1 MFFQSI
7 YQMMSAGTDLNI
19 NIRRTD
25 GKLSVA
31 VMPRRTTLK
40 DEAGQAIV
48 PLILNGT
55 PMELDGQFLQIITT
69 PLQKAQGILTN
80 LETFEQQARLTAT
93 QGKATGTANDKK
105 TKEAR
110 EKQEKMEKLLKRAE
124 EAFTAGKYSE
134 ATTCFRQA
142 KVLADTD
149 RQKQIEARIQEVQK
163 ESSQGCLFPETDT
176 QPLPQQPPAN
186 GTANGNRPD
195 GQMRMFTSQPPQQ
208 PVQQAIPQTV
218 QQPVPRPQ
226 IVQPQPVPQYYPG
239 TRSQL
244 LKGKSADEAEAAVAK
259 REKELTHALDGAR
272 LGVETLHN
280 RLLGLQGE
288 MKQIAATVGELQ
300 EQQKKIESPE
310 QLPEIIKQQ
319 QEDNLNTERSLSA
332 IEVRLLQQAKNKVTA
347 ELIAK
352 ELAEKQLIAER
363 WAKLNKLIGSADGA
377 KFKVI
382 AQSYTLNLLLL
393 HANKHLSYLSKRY
406 KLQQVPGTLA
416 LQVIDCDMCDE
427 IRTVYSLSGGE
438 SFLISLALAL
448 GLSSLSSNNLKVE
461 SLFIDEGFGSL
472 DADSLRTAMEALEQ
486 LQMQGRKIGVIS
498 HVQEMSERI
507 SVQVQVHKKVNG
519 KSVLTVVG

>member
-7 YQMMSAGTDLNI
+7 YQIMSAGTDLNI

-80 LETFEQQARLTAT
+80 LETFEQQARLAAT
-93 QGKATGTANDKK
+93 QGKAAGTANDKK

-124 EAFTAGKYSE
+124 EAFTAGRYSE

-208 PVQQAIPQTV
+208 PVQQAIPQPV
-218 QQPVPRPQ
+218 QQPVPRTADSTAAARTTILSGNTATTANVRRILPESRKRQ
-226 IVQPQPVPQYYPG
+226 SATNSGTAPNVLPPARRTVPTDTTMATAA
-239 TRSQL
+239 TRSPAAAGNRHTDNP
-244 LKGKSADEAEAAVAK
+244 GKY
-259 REKELTHALDGAR
+259 G
-272 LGVETLHN
+272 
-280 RLLGLQGE
+280 QG
-288 MKQIAATVGELQ
+288 I
-300 EQQKKIESPE
+300 P
-310 QLPEIIKQQ
+310 
-319 QEDNLNTERSLSA
+319 
-332 IEVRLLQQAKNKVTA
+332 VTA
-347 ELIAK
+347 TTGH
-352 ELAEKQLIAER
+352 R
-363 WAKLNKLIGSADGA
+363 SAH
-377 KFKVI
+377 F
-382 AQSYTLNLLLL
+382 
-393 HANKHLSYLSKRY
+393 
-406 KLQQVPGTLA
+406 
-416 LQVIDCDMCDE
+416 
-427 IRTVYSLSGGE
+427 
-438 SFLISLALAL
+438 
-448 GLSSLSSNNLKVE
+448 
-461 SLFIDEGFGSL
+461 
-472 DADSLRTAMEALEQ
+472 
-486 LQMQGRKIGVIS
+486 
-498 HVQEMSERI
+498 
-507 SVQVQVHKKVNG
+507 
-519 KSVLTVVG
+519 

>member
-134 ATTCFRQA
+134 ATTCLRQA

-226 IVQPQPVPQYYPG
+226 ATVIQTTRENTGREYQSPPQPATEALTFDKDDESDRELLREDPYAEYIDFPQEC
-239 TRSQL
+239 RM
-244 LKGKSADEAEAAVAK
+244 KDE
-259 REKELTHALDGAR
+259 T
-272 LGVETLHN
+272 
-280 RLLGLQGE
+280 Q
-288 MKQIAATVGELQ
+288 
-300 EQQKKIESPE
+300 
-310 QLPEIIKQQ
+310 
-319 QEDNLNTERSLSA
+319 
-332 IEVRLLQQAKNKVTA
+332 A
-347 ELIAK
+347 ELI
-352 ELAEKQLIAER
+352 
-363 WAKLNKLIGSADGA
+363 
-377 KFKVI
+377 
-382 AQSYTLNLLLL
+382 
-393 HANKHLSYLSKRY
+393 
-406 KLQQVPGTLA
+406 
-416 LQVIDCDMCDE
+416 CC
-427 IRTVYSLSGGE
+427 
-438 SFLISLALAL
+438 
-448 GLSSLSSNNLKVE
+448 
-461 SLFIDEGFGSL
+461 
-472 DADSLRTAMEALEQ
+472 
-486 LQMQGRKIGVIS
+486 
-498 HVQEMSERI
+498 
-507 SVQVQVHKKVNG
+507 
-519 KSVLTVVG
+519 

>member
-80 LETFEQQARLTAT
+80 LETFEQQVRLAAT
-93 QGKATGTANDKK
+93 QGKAAGTANDKK

-124 EAFTAGKYSE
+124 EAFTAGRYSE

-208 PVQQAIPQTV
+208 PVQQAIPQ
-218 QQPVPRPQ
+218 PVAQPQ

-239 TRSQL
+239 TPQPQPMYEGYCPESRKRQSATDSGTAPNILPPVRRTVPPGTTMATAATPFPCSRRQPSYRQH
-244 LKGKSADEAEAAVAK
+244 GKIRAGNTSH
-259 REKELTHALDGAR
+259 R
-272 LGVETLHN
+272 HN
-280 RLLGLQGE
+280 RP
-288 MKQIAATVGELQ
+288 
-300 EQQKKIESPE
+300 QK
-310 QLPEIIKQQ
+310 
-319 QEDNLNTERSLSA
+319 RSLLT
-332 IEVRLLQQAKNKVTA
+332 RTMKVTGNCCV
-347 ELIAK
+347 K
-352 ELAEKQLIAER
+352 TR
-363 WAKLNKLIGSADGA
+363 MRN
-377 KFKVI
+377 
-382 AQSYTLNLLLL
+382 T
-393 HANKHLSYLSKRY
+393 
-406 KLQQVPGTLA
+406 
-416 LQVIDCDMCDE
+416 
-427 IRTVYSLSGGE
+427 
-438 SFLISLALAL
+438 
-448 GLSSLSSNNLKVE
+448 
-461 SLFIDEGFGSL
+461 
-472 DADSLRTAMEALEQ
+472 
-486 LQMQGRKIGVIS
+486 
-498 HVQEMSERI
+498 
-507 SVQVQVHKKVNG
+507 
-519 KSVLTVVG
+519 

>member
-80 LETFEQQARLTAT
+80 LETFEQQARLAAT
-93 QGKATGTANDKK
+93 QGKAAGTANDKK

-124 EAFTAGKYSE
+124 EAFTAGRYSE

-208 PVQQAIPQTV
+208 PVQQAIPQPV

-226 IVQPQPVPQYYPG
+226 IVQPQPVPQNTATTANVRRILPESHKRQSATNSGTAPNILPPARRTVPPG
-239 TRSQL
+239 TTM
-244 LKGKSADEAEAAVAK
+244 A
-259 REKELTHALDGAR
+259 T
-272 LGVETLHN
+272 
-280 RLLGLQGE
+280 
-288 MKQIAATVGELQ
+288 AATRPPAAAGNRHT
-300 EQQKKIESPE
+300 
-310 QLPEIIKQQ
+310 
-319 QEDNLNTERSLSA
+319 DNPGKYGQG
-332 IEVRLLQQAKNKVTA
+332 IPVTA
-347 ELIAK
+347 TTG
-352 ELAEKQLIAER
+352 R
-363 WAKLNKLIGSADGA
+363 RSAH
-377 KFKVI
+377 F
-382 AQSYTLNLLLL
+382 
-393 HANKHLSYLSKRY
+393 
-406 KLQQVPGTLA
+406 
-416 LQVIDCDMCDE
+416 
-427 IRTVYSLSGGE
+427 
-438 SFLISLALAL
+438 
-448 GLSSLSSNNLKVE
+448 
-461 SLFIDEGFGSL
+461 
-472 DADSLRTAMEALEQ
+472 
-486 LQMQGRKIGVIS
+486 
-498 HVQEMSERI
+498 
-507 SVQVQVHKKVNG
+507 
-519 KSVLTVVG
+519 

>member
-134 ATTCFRQA
+134 ATTCLRQA

-208 PVQQAIPQTV
+208 PV
-218 QQPVPRPQ
+218 
-226 IVQPQPVPQYYPG
+226 
-239 TRSQL
+239 
-244 LKGKSADEAEAAVAK
+244 
-259 REKELTHALDGAR
+259 
-272 LGVETLHN
+272 
-280 RLLGLQGE
+280 RLLTSIDYQQHISGLGNIWE
-288 MKQIAATVGELQ
+288 TFRACTAH
-300 EQQKKIESPE
+300 
-310 QLPEIIKQQ
+310 
-319 QEDNLNTERSLSA
+319 SA
-332 IEVRLLQQAKNKVTA
+332 
-347 ELIAK
+347 
-352 ELAEKQLIAER
+352 
-363 WAKLNKLIGSADGA
+363 SMC
-377 KFKVI
+377 
-382 AQSYTLNLLLL
+382 QSINFYSLLL
-393 HANKHLSYLSKRY
+393 
-406 KLQQVPGTLA
+406 
-416 LQVIDCDMCDE
+416 
-427 IRTVYSLSGGE
+427 
-438 SFLISLALAL
+438 SFLFFRVDTNRFTCLLARSA
-448 GLSSLSSNNLKVE
+448 N
-461 SLFIDEGFGSL
+461 F
-472 DADSLRTAMEALEQ
+472 AC
-486 LQMQGRKIGVIS
+486 KIN
-498 HVQEMSERI
+498 E
-507 SVQVQVHKKVNG
+507 
-519 KSVLTVVG
+519 

>member
-48 PLILNGT
+48 PLILNGP

-80 LETFEQQARLTAT
+80 LETFEQQARLAAT
-93 QGKATGTANDKK
+93 QGKAAGTANDKK

-134 ATTCFRQA
+134 ATTCLRQA

-176 QPLPQQPPAN
+176 Q
-186 GTANGNRPD
+186 
-195 GQMRMFTSQPPQQ
+195 MRMFTSQPPQQ
-208 PVQQAIPQTV
+208 PVQQAIPQPV

-239 TRSQL
+239 TPQP
-244 LKGKSADEAEAAVAK
+244 VP
-259 REKELTHALDGAR
+259 
-272 LGVETLHN
+272 
-280 RLLGLQGE
+280 LQP
-288 MKQIAATVGELQ
+288 QATVIQTTRENTGREYQSPPQPATEALTFDKDDESDRELLREDPYAEYIDFPQ
-300 EQQKKIESPE
+300 ECRMKDETQ
-310 QLPEIIKQQ
+310 
-319 QEDNLNTERSLSA
+319 
-332 IEVRLLQQAKNKVTA
+332 A
-347 ELIAK
+347 ELI
-352 ELAEKQLIAER
+352 
-363 WAKLNKLIGSADGA
+363 
-377 KFKVI
+377 
-382 AQSYTLNLLLL
+382 
-393 HANKHLSYLSKRY
+393 
-406 KLQQVPGTLA
+406 
-416 LQVIDCDMCDE
+416 CC
-427 IRTVYSLSGGE
+427 
-438 SFLISLALAL
+438 
-448 GLSSLSSNNLKVE
+448 
-461 SLFIDEGFGSL
+461 
-472 DADSLRTAMEALEQ
+472 
-486 LQMQGRKIGVIS
+486 
-498 HVQEMSERI
+498 
-507 SVQVQVHKKVNG
+507 
-519 KSVLTVVG
+519 

>member
-134 ATTCFRQA
+134 ATTCLRQA

-186 GTANGNRPD
+186 GTTTGASAADSTAAARTTILSGN
-195 GQMRMFTSQPPQQ
+195 T
-208 PVQQAIPQTV
+208 A
-218 QQPVPRPQ
+218 
-226 IVQPQPVPQYYPG
+226 
-239 TRSQL
+239 TRSPAAASNRHTDNP
-244 LKGKSADEAEAAVAK
+244 GKY
-259 REKELTHALDGAR
+259 G
-272 LGVETLHN
+272 
-280 RLLGLQGE
+280 QG
-288 MKQIAATVGELQ
+288 I
-300 EQQKKIESPE
+300 P
-310 QLPEIIKQQ
+310 
-319 QEDNLNTERSLSA
+319 
-332 IEVRLLQQAKNKVTA
+332 VTA
-347 ELIAK
+347 TTGH
-352 ELAEKQLIAER
+352 R
-363 WAKLNKLIGSADGA
+363 SAH
-377 KFKVI
+377 F
-382 AQSYTLNLLLL
+382 
-393 HANKHLSYLSKRY
+393 
-406 KLQQVPGTLA
+406 
-416 LQVIDCDMCDE
+416 
-427 IRTVYSLSGGE
+427 
-438 SFLISLALAL
+438 
-448 GLSSLSSNNLKVE
+448 
-461 SLFIDEGFGSL
+461 
-472 DADSLRTAMEALEQ
+472 
-486 LQMQGRKIGVIS
+486 
-498 HVQEMSERI
+498 
-507 SVQVQVHKKVNG
+507 
-519 KSVLTVVG
+519 

>member
-80 LETFEQQARLTAT
+80 LETFEQQARLAAT
-93 QGKATGTANDKK
+93 QGKAAGTANDKK

-124 EAFTAGKYSE
+124 EAFTAGRYSE

-208 PVQQAIPQTV
+208 PVQQAIPQPV
-218 QQPVPRPQ
+218 QQPMPRPQ
-226 IVQPQPVPQYYPG
+226 IVQPQATVIQTTRENTGREYQSPPQP
-239 TRSQL
+239 
-244 LKGKSADEAEAAVAK
+244 AAEALTFDK
-259 REKELTHALDGAR
+259 DDESDRELLREDPYAEYIDFPQECRMKD
-272 LGVETLHN
+272 ET
-280 RLLGLQGE
+280 Q
-288 MKQIAATVGELQ
+288 
-300 EQQKKIESPE
+300 
-310 QLPEIIKQQ
+310 
-319 QEDNLNTERSLSA
+319 
-332 IEVRLLQQAKNKVTA
+332 A
-347 ELIAK
+347 ELI
-352 ELAEKQLIAER
+352 
-363 WAKLNKLIGSADGA
+363 
-377 KFKVI
+377 
-382 AQSYTLNLLLL
+382 
-393 HANKHLSYLSKRY
+393 
-406 KLQQVPGTLA
+406 
-416 LQVIDCDMCDE
+416 CC
-427 IRTVYSLSGGE
+427 
-438 SFLISLALAL
+438 
-448 GLSSLSSNNLKVE
+448 
-461 SLFIDEGFGSL
+461 
-472 DADSLRTAMEALEQ
+472 
-486 LQMQGRKIGVIS
+486 
-498 HVQEMSERI
+498 
-507 SVQVQVHKKVNG
+507 
-519 KSVLTVVG
+519 

>member
-208 PVQQAIPQTV
+208 PVQQAGNPANGTTTGAPAADSTAAARTTILSGNTV
-218 QQPVPRPQ
+218 
-226 IVQPQPVPQYYPG
+226 
-239 TRSQL
+239 TRSPAAASNRHTDNP
-244 LKGKSADEAEAAVAK
+244 GKY
-259 REKELTHALDGAR
+259 G
-272 LGVETLHN
+272 
-280 RLLGLQGE
+280 QG
-288 MKQIAATVGELQ
+288 I
-300 EQQKKIESPE
+300 P
-310 QLPEIIKQQ
+310 
-319 QEDNLNTERSLSA
+319 
-332 IEVRLLQQAKNKVTA
+332 VTA
-347 ELIAK
+347 TTGH
-352 ELAEKQLIAER
+352 R
-363 WAKLNKLIGSADGA
+363 SAH
-377 KFKVI
+377 F
-382 AQSYTLNLLLL
+382 
-393 HANKHLSYLSKRY
+393 
-406 KLQQVPGTLA
+406 
-416 LQVIDCDMCDE
+416 
-427 IRTVYSLSGGE
+427 
-438 SFLISLALAL
+438 
-448 GLSSLSSNNLKVE
+448 
-461 SLFIDEGFGSL
+461 
-472 DADSLRTAMEALEQ
+472 
-486 LQMQGRKIGVIS
+486 
-498 HVQEMSERI
+498 
-507 SVQVQVHKKVNG
+507 
-519 KSVLTVVG
+519 

>member
-134 ATTCFRQA
+134 ATTCLRQA

-163 ESSQGCLFPETDT
+163 ECFLKRIHSRSH
-176 QPLPQQPPAN
+176 N
-186 GTANGNRPD
+186 SR
-195 GQMRMFTSQPPQQ
+195 
-208 PVQQAIPQTV
+208 PQTV
-218 QQPVPRPQ
+218 RRTET
-226 IVQPQPVPQYYPG
+226 G
-239 TRSQL
+239 
-244 LKGKSADEAEAAVAK
+244 
-259 REKELTHALDGAR
+259 LTDKCGCSRHN
-272 LGVETLHN
+272 LHN
-280 RLLGLQGE
+280 
-288 MKQIAATVGELQ
+288 
-300 EQQKKIESPE
+300 
-310 QLPEIIKQQ
+310 
-319 QEDNLNTERSLSA
+319 SLYS
-332 IEVRLLQQAKNKVTA
+332 R
-347 ELIAK
+347 
-352 ELAEKQLIAER
+352 
-363 WAKLNKLIGSADGA
+363 
-377 KFKVI
+377 
-382 AQSYTLNLLLL
+382 QSR
-393 HANKHLSYLSKRY
+393 KRY
-406 KLQQVPGTLA
+406 NNR
-416 LQVIDCDMCDE
+416 C
-427 IRTVYSLSGGE
+427 
-438 SFLISLALAL
+438 L
-448 GLSSLSSNNLKVE
+448 G
-461 SLFIDEGFGSL
+461 
-472 DADSLRTAMEALEQ
+472 R
-486 LQMQGRKIGVIS
+486 R
-498 HVQEMSERI
+498 
-507 SVQVQVHKKVNG
+507 
-519 KSVLTVVG
+519 

>member
-80 LETFEQQARLTAT
+80 LETFEQQARLAAT
-93 QGKATGTANDKK
+93 QGKAAGTANDKK

-124 EAFTAGKYSE
+124 EAFTAGRYSE

-208 PVQQAIPQTV
+208 PVQQAIPQPV
-218 QQPVPRPQ
+218 QQPMPRPQ

-239 TRSQL
+239 TPQPQPMYEGYCRNPTNGSPQQTAEQPQTYFL
-244 LKGKSADEAEAAVAK
+244 QPGGQYPQTQPWQQPQPVPLQPQATVIQTTRENTGREYQSPPQPAAEALTFDK
-259 REKELTHALDGAR
+259 DDESDRELLREDPYAEYIDFPQECRMKD
-272 LGVETLHN
+272 ET
-280 RLLGLQGE
+280 Q
-288 MKQIAATVGELQ
+288 
-300 EQQKKIESPE
+300 
-310 QLPEIIKQQ
+310 
-319 QEDNLNTERSLSA
+319 
-332 IEVRLLQQAKNKVTA
+332 A
-347 ELIAK
+347 ELI
-352 ELAEKQLIAER
+352 
-363 WAKLNKLIGSADGA
+363 
-377 KFKVI
+377 
-382 AQSYTLNLLLL
+382 
-393 HANKHLSYLSKRY
+393 
-406 KLQQVPGTLA
+406 
-416 LQVIDCDMCDE
+416 CC
-427 IRTVYSLSGGE
+427 
-438 SFLISLALAL
+438 
-448 GLSSLSSNNLKVE
+448 
-461 SLFIDEGFGSL
+461 
-472 DADSLRTAMEALEQ
+472 
-486 LQMQGRKIGVIS
+486 
-498 HVQEMSERI
+498 
-507 SVQVQVHKKVNG
+507 
-519 KSVLTVVG
+519 

>member
-80 LETFEQQARLTAT
+80 LETFEQQARLAAT
-93 QGKATGTANDKK
+93 QGKATGTANNKK

-124 EAFTAGKYSE
+124 EAFTAGRYSE

-176 QPLPQQPPAN
+176 QPLPQQP
-186 GTANGNRPD
+186 
-195 GQMRMFTSQPPQQ
+195 
-208 PVQQAIPQTV
+208 VQQTIPQPV

-239 TRSQL
+239 TPQPQPMYEGYCRNPANDSPQQT
-244 LKGKSADEAEAAVAK
+244 ADQPQTYFRQPGGQYPQTQPWQQPQPVP
-259 REKELTHALDGAR
+259 
-272 LGVETLHN
+272 
-280 RLLGLQGE
+280 LQP
-288 MKQIAATVGELQ
+288 QATVIQTTRENTGREYQSPPQPTTEALTFDKDDESDRELLREDPYAEYIDFPQ
-300 EQQKKIESPE
+300 ECRMKDETQ
-310 QLPEIIKQQ
+310 
-319 QEDNLNTERSLSA
+319 
-332 IEVRLLQQAKNKVTA
+332 A
-347 ELIAK
+347 ELI
-352 ELAEKQLIAER
+352 
-363 WAKLNKLIGSADGA
+363 
-377 KFKVI
+377 
-382 AQSYTLNLLLL
+382 
-393 HANKHLSYLSKRY
+393 
-406 KLQQVPGTLA
+406 
-416 LQVIDCDMCDE
+416 CC
-427 IRTVYSLSGGE
+427 
-438 SFLISLALAL
+438 
-448 GLSSLSSNNLKVE
+448 
-461 SLFIDEGFGSL
+461 
-472 DADSLRTAMEALEQ
+472 
-486 LQMQGRKIGVIS
+486 
-498 HVQEMSERI
+498 
-507 SVQVQVHKKVNG
+507 
-519 KSVLTVVG
+519 

>member
-124 EAFTAGKYSE
+124 EAFTAGKYSA
-134 ATTCFRQA
+134 ATTC
-142 KVLADTD
+142 
-149 RQKQIEARIQEVQK
+149 
-163 ESSQGCLFPETDT
+163 
-176 QPLPQQPPAN
+176 
-186 GTANGNRPD
+186 TANGNRPD

-239 TRSQL
+239 TPQP
-244 LKGKSADEAEAAVAK
+244 VP
-259 REKELTHALDGAR
+259 
-272 LGVETLHN
+272 
-280 RLLGLQGE
+280 LQP
-288 MKQIAATVGELQ
+288 QATVIQTTRENTGREYQSPPQPATEALTFDKDDENDRELLREDPYAEYIDFPQ
-300 EQQKKIESPE
+300 ECRMKDETQ
-310 QLPEIIKQQ
+310 
-319 QEDNLNTERSLSA
+319 
-332 IEVRLLQQAKNKVTA
+332 A
-347 ELIAK
+347 ELI
-352 ELAEKQLIAER
+352 
-363 WAKLNKLIGSADGA
+363 
-377 KFKVI
+377 
-382 AQSYTLNLLLL
+382 
-393 HANKHLSYLSKRY
+393 
-406 KLQQVPGTLA
+406 
-416 LQVIDCDMCDE
+416 CC
-427 IRTVYSLSGGE
+427 
-438 SFLISLALAL
+438 
-448 GLSSLSSNNLKVE
+448 
-461 SLFIDEGFGSL
+461 
-472 DADSLRTAMEALEQ
+472 
-486 LQMQGRKIGVIS
+486 
-498 HVQEMSERI
+498 
-507 SVQVQVHKKVNG
+507 
-519 KSVLTVVG
+519 

>member
-48 PLILNGT
+48 PLILNGP

-80 LETFEQQARLTAT
+80 LETFEQQARLAAT
-93 QGKATGTANDKK
+93 QGKAAGTANDKK

-124 EAFTAGKYSE
+124 EAFTAGRYSE

-239 TRSQL
+239 TPQPQPMYEGYCRNPANGSPQQTAEQPQTYFL
-244 LKGKSADEAEAAVAK
+244 QPGGQSPQAQPWQQPQPVPLQPQATVIQTTRENTGREYQSPPQPAAEALTFDK
-259 REKELTHALDGAR
+259 DDESDRELLREDPYAEYIDFPQECRMKD
-272 LGVETLHN
+272 ET
-280 RLLGLQGE
+280 Q
-288 MKQIAATVGELQ
+288 
-300 EQQKKIESPE
+300 
-310 QLPEIIKQQ
+310 
-319 QEDNLNTERSLSA
+319 
-332 IEVRLLQQAKNKVTA
+332 A
-347 ELIAK
+347 ELI
-352 ELAEKQLIAER
+352 
-363 WAKLNKLIGSADGA
+363 
-377 KFKVI
+377 
-382 AQSYTLNLLLL
+382 
-393 HANKHLSYLSKRY
+393 
-406 KLQQVPGTLA
+406 
-416 LQVIDCDMCDE
+416 CC
-427 IRTVYSLSGGE
+427 
-438 SFLISLALAL
+438 
-448 GLSSLSSNNLKVE
+448 
-461 SLFIDEGFGSL
+461 
-472 DADSLRTAMEALEQ
+472 
-486 LQMQGRKIGVIS
+486 
-498 HVQEMSERI
+498 
-507 SVQVQVHKKVNG
+507 
-519 KSVLTVVG
+519 